1 MAIGTGKNFD
11 LITNLMNQRKS
22 GTVVFTLPLPDGSG
36 NAEPVVGCLIG
47 DLSIK
52 LANKWQAIL
61 PNIDEVTLASQ
72 IIESSG
78 NAIAWLKTTQ
88 SAWMG
93 AEPLRISVP
102 FYLFSMNSNSKITDE
117 VNKFRALMGPYRTL
131 DFAVIVHGGYNP
143 KVFEGTWAS
152 KGKQTF
158 DDGTK
163 MDDNLDKGL
172 ITIKVG
178 NQFTLSKMLLEDLTV
193 DPSAVQ
199 VADGNPLYVK
209 VTATFKSSRVLY
221 SKEITDM
228 FVTS

>member
-61 PNIDEVTLASQ
+61 PNIDAVTLASQ

-102 FYLFSMNSNSKITDE
+102 FYLFSMNS
-117 VNKFRALMGPYRTL
+117 
-131 DFAVIVHGGYNP
+131 
-143 KVFEGTWAS
+143 
-152 KGKQTF
+152 KQTF